1 MGLIGRQQSTGAFA
15 KLDDISTLFDGSRKI
30 FNLTLG
36 GEAFYASNPFT
47 LLVSVGG
54 VIQEPNNAYT
64 IIENQI
70 TFTTA
75 PPNGTNNI
83 LVYSADKILI
93 YLDEW
98 YSLNP
103 VITADQYLA
112 NDIAVSDQTVFT
124 LPIHQRPDNFTL
136 RLFNDSPFPVS
147 LNSMMWEG
155 IYSPRFYRRT

>member
-1 MGLIGRQQSTGAFA
+1 MVTTAFTV
-15 KLDDISTLFDGSRKI
+15 DTTSG
-30 FNLTLG
+30 
-36 GEAFYASNPFT
+36 
-47 LLVSVGG
+47 
-54 VIQEPNNAYT
+54 
-64 IIENQI
+64 IIPKI
-70 TFTTA
+70 TFNSA
-75 PPNGTNNI
+75 PALGTE
-83 LVYSADKILI
+83 ILI

-103 VITADQYLA
+103 VVLADQYLA
-112 NDIAVSDQTVFT
+112 NDIAISDQTVFT